1 MLTIDFDRFPI
12 DAGHR
17 VLDFGCGQGRHAYA
31 AYRRGGRVLALDLD
45 GAVLKEVRDMF
56 GAMAYV
62 GEAPPGAT
70 AHAVHGDGAALPF
83 PDNAFDRIMAAE
95 VLEHV
100 PDDDAVVGELARVLA
115 PGGLLAVTVPRWLPE
130 RICWALSREYHE
142 VEGGHVRVYRRRVLR
157 KLLRG
162 HGLTPIGSHHAHA
175 LHMPYWWLKCAVGPS
190 RETRLVRRYHEFL
203 CWDIER
209 GNWASRAADRLLNPV
224 IGKSL
229 VVYAVKPA

>member
-12 DAGHR
+12 TARDR
-17 VLDFGCGQGRHAYA
+17 VLDFGCGQGRHAYE
-31 AYRRGGRVLALDLD
+31 AYRRGARVLALDLD

-62 GEAPPGAT
+62 GEAPRGAR
-70 AHAVHGDGAALPF
+70 AHAVQGDGLALPF
-83 PDNAFDRIMAAE
+83 PDRTFTRVMAAE

-100 PDDDAVVGELARVLA
+100 PDDRAVVAELARVLT

-142 VEGGHVRVYRRRVLR
+142 VEGGHVRVYRRRGLR
-157 KLLRG
+157 ELLRRN
-162 HGLTPIGSHHAHA
+162 GLTPLGSHHAHA

-203 CWDIER
+203 CWDIEH
-209 GNWASRAADRLLNPV
+209 GNWASRTAERLLNPV
-224 IGKSL
+224 LGKSFVL
-229 VVYAVKPA
+229 YAVKTG